1 MKNIKTFDEYVN
13 EKKEEKKKKVV
24 EPVKPVVATVVKP
37 EEVVEEKPKPK
48 GLTPKQEKN
57 LPEPLKAAIL
67 KAQNESK

>member
-13 EKKEEKKKKVV
+13 EKKEEKKKV
-24 EPVKPVVATVVKP
+24 EPVITVKP
-37 EEVVEEKPKPK
+37 EEVVEEKPK